1 MSDAKSP
8 FHRGE
13 KEVQSRLGIQEKTE
27 EKGRRVIRDRIP
39 ERNLEFFAQLP
50 LLARSHLLLTT
61 EEPCRDRDLMA
72 PR

>member
-13 KEVQSRLGIQEKTE
+13 KEIQSRLGIQERME

-39 ERNLEFFAQLP
+39 EKNLEFFAQLP
-50 LLARSHLLLTT
+50 LLTIGHLPHLHVRT
-61 EEPCRDRDLMA
+61 DLG
-72 PR
+72 RGR